1 MMQFQSLKEQI
12 DDLRTWADNP
22 QQRVRTGF
30 ESIDTLSGGPAPG
43 EVCMILG
50 RSFTG
55 KSLVGQNIIVSN
67 QNLGSIFFSLEMP
80 YIQALGRM
88 YCMWSG
94 TPNTDFNDMMSKNA
108 VPIHLN
114 DMAEAFPLHRIVD
127 EPGLSLAGMSEYL
140 NKYYEI
146 YAERPAFVV
155 IDYLELLGGAKKSGE
170 GWLGTEVQATS
181 LKDWARSEEMRVFVI
196 HQTNMQEPPHKPPT
210 MNSARGAGYT
220 EADFVF
226 GMWQPAR
233 NPELAYTDFMS
244 AKDEVH
250 FNILKNRTHGDS
262 WGGRDL
268 KFALNGD
275 LTFTDLTGR

>member
-1 MMQFQSLKEQI
+1 MQFMSLKDQI

-22 QQRVRTGF
+22 QQRVRTGLK
-30 ESIDTLSGGPAPG
+30 SIDQLSGGPAPG

-55 KSLVGQNIIVSN
+55 KSLVGQNIVVNN
-67 QNLGSIFFSLEMP
+67 QDLPSIFFSLEMP

-94 TPNTDFNDMMSKNA
+94 TSNQDFNEMVTKNA
-108 VPIHLN
+108 LPIHLD
-114 DMAEAFPLHRIVD
+114 DMAEAFPTHRIVD
-127 EPGLSLAGMSEYL
+127 DPGLSLDGMSKYL
-140 NKYYEI
+140 EKFYMI

-170 GWLGTEVQATS
+170 GWLGTEVQATA
-181 LKDWARSEEMRVFVI
+181 LKDWARKEDMRVFIV

-220 EADFVF
+220 EADFVI
-226 GMWQPAR
+226 GLWQPAR
-233 NPELAYTDFMS
+233 NPELSYEDWMA
-244 AKDEVH
+244 AKGEIH

-268 KFALNGD
+268 KFYLNSD
-275 LTFTDLTGR
+275 LTFTDLTGGR